1 MNLLLRALPGGAA
14 ARVQIDIWR
23 AQLRE
28 LRPLYPV
35 VLPFLIWVFART
47 YRAEQDRLRR
57 ERLDPILKPEARLP
71 EKRLNA

>member
-35 VLPFLIWVFART
+35 VLPFLAWVFVRS

-57 ERLDPILKPEARLP
+57 ERLDPILKSEARLP